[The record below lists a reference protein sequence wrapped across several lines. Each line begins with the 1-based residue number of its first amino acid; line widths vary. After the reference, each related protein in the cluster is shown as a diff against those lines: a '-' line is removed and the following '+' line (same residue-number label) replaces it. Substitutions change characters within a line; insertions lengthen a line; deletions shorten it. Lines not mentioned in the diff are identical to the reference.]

1 MKLYMASIAVAF
13 AISSFHVQAQT
24 PTTAQTDALAKVLQP
39 LLLENLPEPLYD
51 KKKNWDNQ
59 KSVATGLKW
68 ERVGKLRL
76 KPIKQMG
83 LRNDGHWQQIT
94 VESIRPAET
103 LALGI
108 EDLKYPEAG
117 TVTFTA
123 LMGLDV
129 RVIYRNQIWK
139 SGARLYGGETHARC
153 RIAAKL
159 NVEIINQLETKPGN
173 ILPEAVMRVRVTKA
187 ELFYTDP
194 VCEHILG
201 LDGNAARK
209 LGAMVHKGVQEFKP
223 DLEAKLLEKGNAA
236 IVKAADSKAVRVS
249 FEQLLLGK
257 APKITREEKQ

>member
-1 MKLYMASIAVAF
+1 MKHPIPLILTLALFTHSA
-13 AISSFHVQAQT
+13 HAQT
-24 PTTAQTDALAKVLQP
+24 PNTAQADALAKVLQP
-39 LLLENLPEPLYD
+39 LLLDNLPEPLYD

-59 KSVATGLKW
+59 KYVVTGLKW

-83 LRNDGHWQQIT
+83 HRNDGHWQQIT
-94 VESIRPAET
+94 VQSIQPDQT

-108 EDLKYPEAG
+108 QDLQYPEAG
-117 TVTFTA
+117 TATFTA
-123 LMGLDV
+123 LLGMDV
-129 RVIYRNQIWK
+129 RIIYRNQIWK

-153 RIAAKL
+153 RVAAKL
-159 NVEIINQLETKPGN
+159 SIELTNRIEVKPGN
-173 ILPEAVMRVRVTKA
+173 VLPEAVMRVRVTKA

-201 LDGNAARK
+201 LDGEAARK

-249 FEQLLLGK
+249 FEQMLLGK
-257 APKITREEKQ
+257 GPTITREDEK